1 MSTASQSA
9 ATPTRIASALS
20 RRLALHREDGVAA
33 LRELVGLALCVGQ
46 ALDELGAQRGARH
59 DVIDEHLGGEL
70 VDVHVLRVLV
80 AQDVD
85 VYKLASEMLVDDIV
99 PGASLRAELIKR
111 LAHAESKAHE
121 FPQRRNAVFPV

>member
-1 MSTASQSA
+1 TRPLPHGQSTSMGAEPAVNAVCCDEIIELTESERA
-9 ATPTRIASALS
+9 AYAKAKP
-20 RRLALHREDGVAA
+20 
-33 LRELVGLALCVGQ
+33 
-46 ALDELGAQRGARH
+46 DEY
-59 DVIDEHLGGEL
+59 
-70 VDVHVLRVLV
+70 

-111 LAHAESKAHE
+111 LAHAESKVHE